1 MKLPVTATPPQ
12 ERISTMSLT
21 PPLYEAQGL
30 GVEFIV
36 GRTPKGILNDLN
48 FTVNQ
53 GEFIS
58 ICGPSGTGK
67 TTILRALCGLVDT
80 TEGSVVKYQG
90 KEVTSPPRGVVL
102 VFQNYGASLLPW
114 RTVSRNIGLGLEG
127 RMPKADVEKRV
138 NAALELVGLAGRA
151 DYYPW
156 RLSGGMQQRVQIAR
170 ALAVEPDVLL
180 MDEPFGALDAM
191 TKSSM
196 QDELQRLRAATNA
209 TVIFV
214 THDIEEAVYLSDRV
228 LVINGSPA
236 TITHEIAINLP
247 GPRDQIATKES
258 EEYLRLRHEV
268 HQAIHQ
274 ATTA

>member
-1 MKLPVTATPPQ
+1 MSVVNVDTTQ
-12 ERISTMSLT
+12 EITHAMALT
-21 PPLYEAQGL
+21 PKLYEAAGL
-30 GVEFIV
+30 GVDFTI
-36 GRTPKGILNDLN
+36 GRDIKSVLSDLN

-53 GEFIS
+53 GEFVS

-67 TTILRALCGLVDT
+67 TTILRALSGLVDT
-80 TEGSVVKYQG
+80 SEGSVVRYEG
-90 KEVTSPPRGVVL
+90 SDVTSPPEGVVL
-102 VFQNYGASLLPW
+102 VFQNYSASLLPW
-114 RTVSRNIGLGLEG
+114 RTVARNVALGLQG
-127 RMPKADVEKRV
+127 RVPKAELDQRV
-138 NAALELVGLAGRA
+138 AESLELVGLAGRA
-151 DYYPW
+151 DDYPW

-170 ALAVEPDVLL
+170 ALAVRPDVLL

-196 QDELQRLRAATNA
+196 QDELQRLQSATNA

-228 LVINGSPA
+228 LIINGSPA
-236 TITHEIAINLP
+236 TITHEIAIDLP
-247 GPRDQIATKES
+247 RPRDQISTKES

-274 ATTA
+274 AIAT